1 MELGL
6 VVPQAEYTDPSREHW
21 NELMLL
27 LSVYENVAEVA
38 LVGFAGPEVIVG
50 AGTLGAARAITPTPS
65 DPKART
71 ASRTTKAFVV
81 LAAALNRLILIAS
94 LSPV

>member
-1 MELGL
+1 MLSS
-6 VVPQAEYTDPSREHW
+6 AHW

-27 LSVYENVAEVA
+27 ESVYVKVADVA
-38 LVGFAGPEVIVG
+38 LVGFAGAEVIVG
-50 AGTLGAARAITPTPS
+50 AGTLGAARARTPTPS

-81 LAAALNRLILIAS
+81 LAAAVNRFILIAS